1 MLHVPPITPPPPVLS
16 VDGLRVELPGHAG
29 PVFPVRGISFD
40 IAAGE
45 TLGVVGESG
54 AGKSMTGAAVLGL
67 IDPGGKVTGEIRLNG
82 GRIDGLA
89 ETAMRDIRGK
99 RIGAIFQDPMTALD
113 PLFTIGDQLVETI
126 LTHQQISPAQA
137 LSKAEELLVS
147 VGLPDPGQRLRYY
160 PHQMS
165 GGMRQRVVIAMALA
179 NDPDLIIADEPTT
192 ALDVSIQAQI
202 IALLKK
208 LSRERRTSVMLVTH
222 DMGVIAEV
230 ADRVAVMYGG
240 RIVEIGAVAD
250 VLRSPRH
257 PYTRG
262 LIESIPRLGQRRPRL
277 YQIEGAMPSL
287 DAMPAGCAFQPRCT
301 NAIERCLEAA
311 PVLERTGN
319 RLPGEGLAGG
329 SLAVGSLAACWRAD
343 DPTIAQLDVDV
354 PPGALSSR
362 YVVEDTRPLVEVEA
376 VSQHFSMAGSIAGPW
391 LQRLFGMQQPGVV
404 KAVDAVSFAIARGE
418 TFALVGE
425 SGCGKS
431 TLARA
436 IVGLQRPTMG
446 RVLFAGSDVAKAGAQ
461 RRFQMIFQ
469 DPYSSLNP
477 RWRVADIIAE
487 PIRTH
492 GLDAG
497 KGVRRR
503 VDDLLAKVGLAAR
516 DGDRYPHEFSGGQR
530 QRISIARALAGEPE
544 FIVCDEPTS
553 ALDVSVQA
561 QILNL
566 LKDLQFEF
574 GLTLLFISHNLA
586 VVRHMADRLA
596 VMRNGRIVEMGT
608 ADRVFAQPADPY
620 TRQLFDAVPD
630 IELALARGDHGHA
643 TITPAA
649 VST

>member
-1 MLHVPPITPPPPVLS
+1 MTVTGALFSNADGIMLHVPPITPPPPVLS
-16 VDGLRVELPGHAG
+16 VDGLRVELPGRAG

-67 IDPGGKVTGEIRLNG
+67 IDPGGKVSGEIRLNG
-82 GRIDGLA
+82 ERIDALPEA
-89 ETAMRDIRGK
+89 AMRDIRGK

-126 LTHQQISPAQA
+126 LTHQQIGLAQA
-137 LSKAEELLVS
+137 LGKAEELLAS
-147 VGLPDPGQRLRYY
+147 VGLPEPRQRLSSY

-179 NDPDLIIADEPTT
+179 NDPDLVIADEPTT

-202 IALLKK
+202 IALLRK
-208 LSRERRTSVMLVTH
+208 LSRERKTSVMLVTH

-240 RIVEIGAVAD
+240 RIVEMGAVAD

-262 LIESIPRLGQRRPRL
+262 LIESIPRLGQRKPRL

-287 DAMPAGCAFQPRCT
+287 DAMPAGCAFHPRCA
-301 NAIERCLEAA
+301 NAIERCLEPGPA
-311 PVLERTGN
+311 LE
-319 RLPGEGLAGG
+319 LAG
-329 SLAVGSLAACWRAD
+329 SSLAACWRAD
-343 DPTIAQLDVDV
+343 DPTLAQLKVDV
-354 PPGALSSR
+354 PPGASQSR
-362 YVVEDTRPLVEVEA
+362 YIVEDTRPLVEVEA
-376 VSQHFSMAGSIAGPW
+376 VSQHFSLAGSITGSW
-391 LQRLFGMQQPGVV
+391 FQRLTGKPHSGVI
-404 KAVDAVSFAIARGE
+404 KAVDTVSFAIARGE

-446 RVLFAGSDVAKAGAQ
+446 RVLFAGDDVAKAGAQ

-503 VDDLLAKVGLAAR
+503 VDDLLAKVGLTGR

-596 VMRNGRIVEMGT
+596 VMRNGRIVETGT
-608 ADRVFAQPADPY
+608 ADSIFTQPADPY

-630 IELALARGDHGHA
+630 IELALARADADHV
-643 TITPAA
+643 IEIAA
-649 VST
+649 KP

>member
-16 VDGLRVELPGHAG
+16 VESLRVELPGRTG

-67 IDPGGKVTGEIRLNG
+67 IEAGGKVSGDIRLNG
-82 GRIDGLA
+82 ERIDGLPEA
-89 ETAMRDIRGK
+89 AMRDIRGK

-126 LTHQQISPAQA
+126 LTHQRITMAQA
-137 LSKAEELLVS
+137 LSKAEELLAS
-147 VGLPDPGQRLRYY
+147 VGLPEPRQRLSYY

-208 LSRERRTSVMLVTH
+208 LSRERKTSVMLVTH

-240 RIVEIGAVAD
+240 KIVEIGAVAD
-250 VLRSPRH
+250 VLRAPRH

-262 LIESIPRLGQRRPRL
+262 LIESIPRLGLRKPRL

-287 DAMPAGCAFQPRCT
+287 DAMPTGCAFHPRCT
-301 NAIERCLEAA
+301 NAIERCLETA
-311 PVLERTGN
+311 PELER
-319 RLPGEGLAGG
+319 AGD
-329 SLAVGSLAACWRAD
+329 SQAACWRAD
-343 DPTIAQLDVDV
+343 DLTIAQLKADM
-354 PPGALSSR
+354 PLGTSQNR
-362 YVVEDTRPLVEVEA
+362 YIVEDTRPLVEVEA
-376 VSQHFSMAGSIAGPW
+376 VSQHFSMAGSW
-391 LQRLFGMQQPGVV
+391 LHRLLGKPDSGLV
-404 KAVDAVSFAIARGE
+404 KAVDAVSFAIPRGE

-436 IVGLQRPTMG
+436 IVGLQRPTTG

-503 VDDLLAKVGLAAR
+503 VDDLLAKVGLATR

-596 VMRNGRIVEMGT
+596 VMRNGRIVEIGT
-608 ADRVFAQPADPY
+608 ADSIFAQPSDPY

-630 IELALARGDHGHA
+630 IELALARSDQGHTA
-643 TITPAA
+643 GVTAQ
-649 VST
+649 S